1 MNTTLRLLPAILAL
15 SSSFATAQQQ
25 KVVPQGMDFVESSLV
40 YTYPFGRQ
48 TGAIQLLY
56 DADQITTQQGLITGM
71 RFRQSQI
78 TATQTYPSY
87 QKNYKVTAYTVTQS
101 AATMSADPAINAG
114 AAVPTVVF
122 QGPLTLPAVTMI
134 TTYPGAF
141 AIDIP
146 FSLPYVFDGAQG
158 NLLLVL
164 ETDDTTAVP
173 TGSYRIDAVNLRNN
187 QVTGL
192 SASLDSQGCTAQG
205 LYLTL
210 ATDPTSAVVG
220 GAITQS
226 IGSSTPGAF
235 PIVFSG
241 LSFSVQQANLAIY
254 GMPNCT
260 SWLGPAAFKM
270 LFENVGG
277 GYSPL
282 LWSLPVDPSIE
293 GVALAGQAFGLPP
306 NGLLTDSVTSNGSA
320 VRIGSSTFPTVK
332 SNMSF
337 RSTGNWAMGTTGTF
351 IAVVQFEGVFP

>member
-15 SSSFATAQQQ
+15 SSPFATAQQQ

-87 QKNYKVTAYTVTQS
+87 QKNYKVTAYTVATS
-101 AATMSADPAINAG
+101 AVAMVADPAVNAG
-114 AAVPTVVF
+114 AAVPTIVF
-122 QGPLTLPAVTMI
+122 QGPLTLPAVTFI
-134 TTYPGAF
+134 TTYPGTF
-141 AIDIP
+141 SIDIP
-146 FSLPYVFDGAQG
+146 FTTPYVFDGSQG
-158 NLLLVL
+158 NLLLLL

-192 SASLDSQGCTAQG
+192 SASLDAQGCIAQSQF
-205 LYLTL
+205 LTL
-210 ATDPTSAVVG
+210 ATDPTSAIVG
-220 GAITQS
+220 GSITQN
-226 IGSSTPGAF
+226 IGSSSPGAF
-235 PIVFSG
+235 PVVLSG
-241 LSFSVQQANLAIY
+241 LSFSVQQANLALY

-260 SWLGPAAFKM
+260 SWLGPASFQ
-270 LFENVGG
+270 LVLENLGG

-282 LWSLPVDPSIE
+282 VWNLPPDPSIE
-293 GVALAGQAFGLPP
+293 GIAMAGQALGLPP
-306 NGLLTDSVTSNGSA
+306 NGLLSDSVTSNGSA
-320 VRIGSSTFPTVK
+320 VRIGSSTFPIVK

-337 RSTGNWAMGTTGTF
+337 RSTGSWAMGTTGTF